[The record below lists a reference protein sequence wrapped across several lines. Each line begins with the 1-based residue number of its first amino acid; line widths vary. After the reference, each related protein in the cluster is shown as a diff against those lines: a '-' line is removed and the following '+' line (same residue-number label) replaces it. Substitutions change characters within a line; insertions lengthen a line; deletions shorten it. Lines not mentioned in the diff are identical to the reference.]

1 MIEKQLLKELQPTK
15 KDEEQIPGPVRKT
28 LRERADCYGGT
39 LNLSDETDREEPAGD
54 EVWKLQAAARFPVMV
69 LFA

>member
-1 MIEKQLLKELQPTK
+1 MIEKQQLKELQPTK

-54 EVWKLQAAARFPVMV
+54 EVW
-69 LFA
+69 